1 MLTCECLARQED
13 LLTNQQRKCVCVGVC
28 GFHRASRL
36 PSHPPHPPRSLSLAC
51 APFLRYNGHI
61 TTLSYMVEQGADV
74 NAVTEDGVSS
84 LHFAALHKQGATV
97 DWLLAHGAKPDVVTK
112 GGVTPAH
119 YALYAGDAVL
129 AAKVHAL
136 AKSST

>member
-1 MLTCECLARQED
+1 M
-13 LLTNQQRKCVCVGVC
+13 CVCGRVW
-28 GFHRASRL
+28 FSPRIASPL
-36 PSHPPHPPRSLSLAC
+36 TSPSPASLSLLLSR

-61 TTLSYMVEQGADV
+61 TTLSYMIEQGADV

-129 AAKVHAL
+129 AAKLHAL